1 MDSHAFASVH
11 GENWRR
17 LESLLERRR
26 TLRGDEVDELV
37 SLYQRTAT
45 HLSMLR
51 SAAEDPAL
59 IGRLS
64 VLVARARSAVTGA
77 HAPAWREFGR
87 FWTVVFPVAAY
98 RARWWWLGAAVFT
111 IVVATATG
119 WWVDH
124 DPNARA
130 AIAPPEHIQQLV
142 DHDFENYY
150 SEHEASAFATK
161 VWLNNSWVAAQ
172 CLGMAALLGLPIPF
186 VLFQNAVNVG
196 VGGGLMF
203 HAHKG
208 GLFFGLILPHGLL
221 ELTAVFL
228 AAGGGMRLG
237 WSVIAPGRRQR
248 VQALAEEGRS
258 MIAIAMGAALVL
270 LVSGGVEAFVTPSPL
285 PTWARIGIGVVAE
298 SVLLVYVVALGRPA
312 ARAGETGD
320 LENAPDYAP
329 SA

>member
-1 MDSHAFASVH
+1 MAQTRKLA
-11 GENWRR
+11 GA
-17 LESLLERRR
+17 
-26 TLRGDEVDELV
+26 GVDEPV
-37 SLYQRTAT
+37 HLYQRTAT

-59 IGRLS
+59 ISKLS
-64 VLVARARSAVTGA
+64 VLTARARAAVTGA

-87 FWTVVFPVAAY
+87 FWTVTFPVAAY

-111 IVVATATG
+111 AVVAFAMG

-124 DPNARA
+124 SALARA
-130 AIAPPEHIQQLV
+130 AVAPPDHIRQLV
-142 DHDFENYY
+142 EHDFEDYY
-150 SEHEASAFATK
+150 SEHEASAFAAK

-172 CLGMAALLGLPIPF
+172 CLGMAALLGVPIPY
-186 VLFQNAVNVG
+186 VLFTNAVNVG

-221 ELTAVFL
+221 ELTAIFL

-237 WSVIAPGRRQR
+237 WQVIAPGQRQR

-270 LVSGGVEAFVTPSPL
+270 LVSGGIEAFVTPSPL
-285 PTWARIGIGVVAE
+285 PVWAKVGIGVVAE
-298 SVLLVYVVALGRPA
+298 AVFLGYVISLGRPA
-312 ARAGETGD
+312 ANAGETGD
-320 LENAPDYAP
+320 LEVAPDYAP
-329 SA
+329 AA